1 MVNYIYELC
10 KVHDCMV
17 DLRIGADGPMSVTVY
32 GKRTDHII
40 IGANWSEVYVKD
52 RINDVIRRA
61 CYD

>member
-1 MVNYIYELC
+1 
-10 KVHDCMV
+10 MV

-32 GKRTDHII
+32 GKRMDHII